1 MKACFVR
8 MPELI
13 SRTGLSRSHI
23 YKLQSSGSFP
33 KSISLCGGRAV
44 GWLDS
49 EIDEWMEYRINESRG
64 RS

>member
-1 MKACFVR
+1 MKTCFVR
-8 MPELI
+8 MPEVI

-49 EIDEWMEYRINESRG
+49 EIDEWMEYRINQSRG

>member
-8 MPELI
+8 MPEVI

-23 YKLQSSGSFP
+23 YKLQSSGTFP

>member
-8 MPELI
+8 MPEVI

-23 YKLQSSGSFP
+23 YKLQSSGAFP

-49 EIDEWMEYRINESRG
+49 EIDEWMECRINQSRG

>member
-8 MPELI
+8 MPEVI

-49 EIDEWMEYRINESRG
+49 DIDEWMEYRINESRG

>member
-8 MPELI
+8 MPEVL

-23 YKLQSSGSFP
+23 YKLQSSGLFP

>member
-8 MPELI
+8 MPEVL
-13 SRTGLSRSHI
+13 SRTGLSRSQI

-44 GWLDS
+44 GWLDN

>member
-8 MPELI
+8 MPEVI

-23 YKLQSSGSFP
+23 YKLQSAGSFP

>member
-8 MPELI
+8 MPEVL

>member
-49 EIDEWMEYRINESRG
+49 EIDEWMEYRINQSRG